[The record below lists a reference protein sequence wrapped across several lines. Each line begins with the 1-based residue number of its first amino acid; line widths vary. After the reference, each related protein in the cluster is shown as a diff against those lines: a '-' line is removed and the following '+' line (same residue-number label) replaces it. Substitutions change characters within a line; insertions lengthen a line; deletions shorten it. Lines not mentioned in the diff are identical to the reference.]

1 MWYGRLLRC
10 QTLLCEYGLLWPYGV
25 SGLYYDLRLTEEET
39 EARSGTFTCPGQSW
53 NLNPGS
59 GAPEPSLSAITF
71 YCLPSC
77 ANDQCISSRTQ
88 IPPSLPAW
96 DPGLFPPCQLAK
108 S

>member
-59 GAPEPSLSAITF
+59 GAPECVHLAAIGNPSRSPCC
-71 YCLPSC
+71 YC
-77 ANDQCISSRTQ
+77 
-88 IPPSLPAW
+88 
-96 DPGLFPPCQLAK
+96 
-108 S
+108 